1 MSKWLG
7 AALLFLG
14 LLTRCAQPGPP
25 AALLTALDE
34 TRQQFCPDRRV
45 CIWEAAVS
53 ESRPWIIRGATNLP
67 EAKAHL
73 LERLEKE
80 GIAAIDSIRLLPDA
94 RLEGKTYGLIAISV
108 GNIRTE
114 PRHAAELTTQ
124 AVLGTPL
131 QVLDQQGEWFRI
143 LTPDPYIGWI
153 DQGGLVRLDEVGF
166 RKWQAAE
173 KLIILEETGEVYGK
187 PDPAGA
193 SVSDLVMGCMVE
205 NQGREGNFFRV
216 NLPDGRSGYISGNI
230 AGPTGDWLENARP
243 GAGDLLHT
251 ARTLMGRPYLWG
263 GASAKGMD
271 CSGFTR
277 TVFFRHGLILP
288 RDASQQVLVGEEITT
303 DSSFA
308 SLQPGDLL
316 FFGRKASDTQP
327 EKITHVAIYTGGG
340 EFIHASGQVKVESL
354 LPGAANYSAYRHSTF
369 VRAKRIFTPDAAD
382 SSLLVA
388 NNPMYVIN
396 GK

>member
-1 MSKWLG
+1 V
-7 AALLFLG
+7 
-14 LLTRCAQPGPP
+14 
-25 AALLTALDE
+25 LLTALEE

-45 CIWEAAVS
+45 CIWEATAS
-53 ESRPWIIRGATNLP
+53 ESRPWVIRGATNLP

-80 GIAAIDSIRLLPDA
+80 GISAIDSIRLLPDA
-94 RLEGKTYGLIAISV
+94 RLEGKTYGLIAVSV

-153 DQGGLVRLDEVGF
+153 DQGGLALLDEAGF
-166 RKWQAAE
+166 RKWQKAE
-173 KLIILEETGEVYGK
+173 KLIVLEETGSVCAS

-193 SVSDLVMGCMVE
+193 SVSDLVMGCLLEKRGM
-205 NQGREGNFFRV
+205 EGNFFRV
-216 NLPDGRSGYISGNI
+216 KLPDGRSGYIPMSI
-230 AGPTGDWLENARP
+230 ARPFGDWLENTRP
-243 GAGDLLHT
+243 SADELLHT

-271 CSGFTR
+271 CSGFTK

-288 RDASQQVLVGEEITT
+288 RDASQQVLAGEEITT
-303 DSSFA
+303 DSSFS

-316 FFGRKASDTQP
+316 FFGRKAGDAQP
-327 EKITHVAIYTGGG
+327 EKITHVGIYCGGG
-340 EFIHASGQVKVESL
+340 EFIHASGQVKIESL
-354 LPGAANYSAYRHSTF
+354 LPGATNYSEYRHSTF
-369 VRAKRIFTPDAAD
+369 VRAKRIRTADNAD
-382 SSLLVA
+382 SSLQVA
-388 NNPMYVIN
+388 NHPMYVLKN
-396 GK
+396 K